1 MQVVGDLWKSLSGTS
16 WQRSVQGKGVTG
28 LRLCR
33 LRGLGQSSPAN
44 PPQQGTQWTVNP
56 LDSAAHAQGGHRANL
71 LDPSGDSGTSWIFL
85 LIMNMAVAKAR
96 SEAYRNIQ
104 TLKICSCVGSHP
116 SWAFTSTVSS
126 GKGLPFS
133 VPRFFPLK
141 NGVTAKFTSSACCE
155 AERGC
160 F

>member
-1 MQVVGDLWKSLSGTS
+1 MQVVGDLWKSFSGTS

-33 LRGLGQSSPAN
+33 LWGLGQSSPAN

-96 SEAYRNIQ
+96 SVAYRNIN
-104 TLKICSCVGSHP
+104 TDSEDIPVCG
-116 SWAFTSTVSS
+116 FTSQL
-126 GKGLPFS
+126 GIY
-133 VPRFFPLK
+133 
-141 NGVTAKFTSSACCE
+141 
-155 AERGC
+155 
-160 F
+160 